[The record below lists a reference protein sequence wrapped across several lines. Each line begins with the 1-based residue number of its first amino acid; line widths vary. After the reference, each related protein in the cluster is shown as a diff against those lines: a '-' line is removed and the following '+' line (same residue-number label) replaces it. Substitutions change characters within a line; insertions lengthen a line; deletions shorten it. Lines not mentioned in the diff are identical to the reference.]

1 MRAFLHRSDS
11 RSMPELPEVETVRRG
26 LLPHLQGRRIR
37 SVTVRDARLRWPVPA
52 DLAKRL
58 RDRTVAAI
66 DRRGKY
72 LIVTLDSADR
82 VIVHLGMSGR
92 VLVVA
97 ADTPLRKHDH
107 VDWLLDTGQIV
118 RYHDP
123 RRFGAMLLWA
133 KGETGHVLLDNMGPE
148 PFSDAFDGTHLFRL
162 SRGKTVAVKNF
173 VMDGHVVVG
182 AGNIYATEALF
193 RSGIRPTRAAQRLS
207 RADCDRLA
215 ASIREVLAEAVTQGG
230 TTLKDFAGADG
241 ESGYFQQKLFAYGRD
256 GEPCLDCGTTIRR
269 LVIGQRASFYCA
281 YCQK

>member
-1 MRAFLHRSDS
+1 
-11 RSMPELPEVETVRRG
+11 MPELPEVETVRRG

-58 RDRTVAAI
+58 RERTVTAI

-92 VLVVA
+92 VLVLPA
-97 ADTPLRKHDH
+97 GTPLRKHDH
-107 VDWLLDTGQIV
+107 VDWLLDSGQVV

-133 KGETGHVLLDNMGPE
+133 KGETRHVLLDNMGPE
-148 PFSDAFDGTHLFRL
+148 PFTDEFNGDYLFER
-162 SRGKTVAVKNF
+162 SRGKSVAVKNF
-173 VMDGHVVVG
+173 VMDGQIVVG

-193 RSGIRPTRAAQRLS
+193 RSGIRPTRAAQRLT
-207 RADCDRLA
+207 RAECARLVET
-215 ASIREVLAEAVTQGG
+215 IRAVLSEAIVQGG

-241 ESGYFQQKLFAYGRD
+241 ESGYFQQKLYAYGRD
-256 GEPCLDCGTTIRR
+256 GEPCLHCGTAIKR

-281 YCQK
+281 RCQK